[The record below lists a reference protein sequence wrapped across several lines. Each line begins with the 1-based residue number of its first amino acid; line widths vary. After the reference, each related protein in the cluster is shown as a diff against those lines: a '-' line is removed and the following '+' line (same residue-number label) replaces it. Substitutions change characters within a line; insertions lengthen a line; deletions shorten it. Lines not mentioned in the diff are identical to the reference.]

1 MPRVFVGAF
10 KSYVVFAFPSY
21 AFEETLNRYLIA
33 LFIWYY
39 IEDENLFSEDDFL
52 LPRAKIIGFDNSF
65 ALFGFCKY
73 SSLSVKKTGHSQFHI
88 SKYFF
93 NFSLLV
99 NSDNFLPKL

>member
-21 AFEETLNRYLIA
+21 AFPAFEETLNRYLNA

-73 SSLSVKKTGHSQFHI
+73 SSLSVKKNRTFTI
-88 SKYFF
+88 SYC
-93 NFSLLV
+93 
-99 NSDNFLPKL
+99 

>member
-73 SSLSVKKTGHSQFHI
+73 SSLSVKKPDIHNFILLNIFSI
-88 SKYFF
+88 SRF
-93 NFSLLV
+93 
-99 NSDNFLPKL
+99 